1 MRFGQRSACGSS
13 GLKVSRIPA
22 WVGSLAMIAL
32 LSSSL
37 TAQGD
42 SVHGKNTH
50 LVGRVLAGISS
61 LTMGAGVGPQYQT
74 FIFGVES
81 TNGQGE
87 RTVTPV
93 EVLYAFFKDQGPL
106 RDSFYDHSK
115 VYELTVERESRCDQS
130 ISKLAY
136 ELNTDPTRKSLPPT
150 DLLYIPYGAPRSLLE
165 TDAVLSCYVLR
176 GPAYRVIS
184 EDPDRINSCLV
195 RVPPE
200 LQDKPFAAV
209 YEFATKD
216 RKPVNVRKLKNDFLP
231 DKNFI
236 SCISQ
241 WTVASMSKG
250 VATFTWNPASGWTT
264 TVSPQN
270 LESK

>member
-93 EVLYAFFKDQGPL
+93 EVLYAFFQ
-106 RDSFYDHSK
+106 
-115 VYELTVERESRCDQS
+115 
-130 ISKLAY
+130 
-136 ELNTDPTRKSLPPT
+136 
-150 DLLYIPYGAPRSLLE
+150 
-165 TDAVLSCYVLR
+165 
-176 GPAYRVIS
+176 
-184 EDPDRINSCLV
+184 
-195 RVPPE
+195 
-200 LQDKPFAAV
+200 
-209 YEFATKD
+209 
-216 RKPVNVRKLKNDFLP
+216 
-231 DKNFI
+231 
-236 SCISQ
+236 
-241 WTVASMSKG
+241 
-250 VATFTWNPASGWTT
+250 
-264 TVSPQN
+264 
-270 LESK
+270 